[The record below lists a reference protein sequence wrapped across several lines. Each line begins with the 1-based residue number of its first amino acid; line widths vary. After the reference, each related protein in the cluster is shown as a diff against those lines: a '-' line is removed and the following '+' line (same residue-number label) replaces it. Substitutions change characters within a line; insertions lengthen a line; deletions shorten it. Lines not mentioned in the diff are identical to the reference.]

1 MLLKLEGKSFT
12 SLPFS
17 QLLPLLIE
25 EMLAVYD
32 GSKYWDSFTV
42 TNIEWPSALSDMM
55 ATALSERKER
65 CRYNF
70 HRFGSGQGYFSGKY
84 EIRLCN
90 NNLNRGDMSGVS
102 SIIQQDKG
110 CCSSW
115 SWKIMSSI
123 H

>member
-12 SLPFS
+12 SFA
-17 QLLPLLIE
+17 LLPLLIE

-55 ATALSERKER
+55 ASALSERKER

-70 HRFGSGQGYFSGKY
+70 HRFA
-84 EIRLCN
+84 
-90 NNLNRGDMSGVS
+90 VA
-102 SIIQQDKG
+102 DKG
-110 CCSSW
+110 IFRENMKYVCATT
-115 SWKIMSSI
+115 I
-123 H
+123 